1 MPDPTMVVTSIRPPT
16 LFERNIRHNR
26 LAELYAYWDSCRDGR
41 SMPPQARLDAVGLAP
56 WRENLAIV
64 QVREQKN
71 FTYRFYGVGF
81 KDAFGIDMAGLDVMT
96 LPPEQA
102 SMLRQEYRTVVETR
116 KPHWRSYT
124 AWFEDQMQTW
134 ERVSLP
140 LAGQNGNVGM
150 ILVCAYQV
158 H

>member
-1 MPDPTMVVTSIRPPT
+1 MVVTSIRPPT
-16 LFERNIRHNR
+16 LFERNLRHNR
-26 LAELYAYWDSCRDGR
+26 LAELYAYWDSRRKGR
-41 SMPPQARLDAVGLAP
+41 ALPRQDSVDAIGLAS

-71 FTYRFYGVGF
+71 FTYRFYGVAF
-81 KDAFGIDMAGLDVMT
+81 KDAFGVNMAGLDVMT

-102 SMLRQEYRTVVETR
+102 SLLRQEYRTVVETR

-124 AWFEDQMQTW
+124 AWFEEQMQTW

-140 LAGQNGNVGM
+140 LAGRNNNVSM

>member
-16 LFERNIRHNR
+16 LFERNLRHNR

-41 SMPPQARLDAVGLAP
+41 PLPPQDKLDAIGLAP
-56 WRENLAIV
+56 WRENIAIV

-71 FTYRFYGVGF
+71 FTYRFYGLGF
-81 KDAFGIDMAGLDVMT
+81 KEAFGVNMAGLDVMT

-102 SMLRQEYRTVVETR
+102 SLLRQEYRTVVQTA

-124 AWFEDQMQTW
+124 AWFEEQMQTW

-140 LAGQNGNVGM
+140 LAGKGGTVGM